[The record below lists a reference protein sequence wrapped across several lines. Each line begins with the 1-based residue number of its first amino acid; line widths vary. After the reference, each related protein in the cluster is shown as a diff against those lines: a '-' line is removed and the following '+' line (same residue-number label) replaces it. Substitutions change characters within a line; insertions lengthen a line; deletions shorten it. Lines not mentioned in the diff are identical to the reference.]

1 METRNFA
8 GLPASIHRGAT
19 TRIRNILKKGT
30 SMMKHC
36 ALALALLCLAG
47 ASAPAG
53 ERLTM
58 GTGGTAGVYYP
69 LGGAMAQI
77 ITEKYPDIE
86 VTAQATGAT
95 GENLRLIQAHDI
107 DLAIVQND
115 LTHAAYNGEAPFAEK
130 QEDLRAI
137 ARLYPEYLHVVASRE
152 SGIRTMADFRGKRIS
167 VGARGSGN
175 EANCRQIFKF
185 YGLDY
190 STIQPVF
197 VPYGETADMFKDR
210 QVDAFVFT
218 IGTPNPA
225 IQDITTLQEIV
236 FVPVDGA
243 PRDEIEKAFPYLTKD
258 TLPANSYNG
267 QTAPVETLSV
277 QAVLIAN
284 KNLSD
289 DAAYAITKAIFDNL
303 PELAT
308 AHNTASLFSAERFMD
323 GVTIPLHPGA
333 ERYFKEKGLIK

>member
-1 METRNFA
+1 M
-8 GLPASIHRGAT
+8 
-19 TRIRNILKKGT
+19 KKFLLT
-30 SMMKHC
+30 V
-36 ALALALLCLAG
+36 AVLCLAG
-47 ASAPAG
+47 TVLPAG

-69 LGGAMAQI
+69 LGGAMSQLV
-77 ITEKYPDIE
+77 TSKNPGIE
-86 VTAQATGAT
+86 ITAQATGAT
-95 GENLRLIQAHDI
+95 GENLRLVQAHDI

-115 LTHAAYNGEAPFAEK
+115 LTHAAYNGLEPFTSK
-130 QEDLRAI
+130 NQDILAI
-137 ARLYPEYLHVVASRE
+137 ARLYPEYLHVVATKE
-152 SGIRTMADFRGKRIS
+152 SGIKTMADFKGKRIS

-175 EANCRQIFKF
+175 EANCRQIFEF

-190 STIQPVF
+190 ENIEPIF
-197 VPYGETADMFKDR
+197 LPYGETADMFKDR

-218 IGTPNPA
+218 IGSPNPA

-243 PRDEIEKAFPYLTKD
+243 ERDAIYEKFPYLTKD
-258 TLPANSYNG
+258 VLPANSYNG
-267 QTAPVETLSV
+267 QTQPVETMSV
-277 QAVLIAN
+277 QAILVAN

-289 DAAYAITKAIFDNL
+289 DTVYAITKTIFDNL
-303 PELAT
+303 PELVM
-308 AHNTASLFSAERFMD
+308 AHNTAALFSLDKYMD

>member
-1 METRNFA
+1 MM
-8 GLPASIHRGAT
+8 HRFMLAVAAICLT
-19 TRIRNILKKGT
+19 GT
-30 SMMKHC
+30 VLS
-36 ALALALLCLAG
+36 
-47 ASAPAG
+47 AG

-69 LGGAMAQI
+69 LGGAMAQL
-77 ITEKYPDIE
+77 ITEKYPNIE

-115 LTHAAYNGEAPFAEK
+115 LTHAAFNGEAPFTGK

-137 ARLYPEYLHVVASRE
+137 ARLYPEYLHVVATTE
-152 SGIRTMADFRGKRIS
+152 SGIKRMEDFKGKKIS

-175 EANCRQIFKF
+175 EANCRQIFDSF
-185 YGLDY
+185 GLNY
-190 STIQPVF
+190 TNIEPIF
-197 VPYGETADMFKDR
+197 LPYGETADMIKDR
-210 QVDAFVFT
+210 QIDALVFT

-225 IQDITTLQEIV
+225 IQDITTLQSLV

-243 PRDEIEKAFPYLTKD
+243 QRDEVVSKFPYLTKD
-258 TLPANSYNG
+258 TLPANTYNG

-289 DAAYAITKAIFDNL
+289 DTVYSITKAIFDNL
-303 PELAT
+303 PELTT

-333 ERYFKEKGLIK
+333 ERYFREKGLIK